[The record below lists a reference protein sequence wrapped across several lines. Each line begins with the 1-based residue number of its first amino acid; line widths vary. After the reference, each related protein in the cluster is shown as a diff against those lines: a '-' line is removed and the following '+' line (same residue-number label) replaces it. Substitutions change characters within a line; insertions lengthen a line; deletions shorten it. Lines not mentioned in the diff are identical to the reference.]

1 MYIKRLFL
9 AVCCPL
15 HKTFIRGGAGGF
27 LFWTTRLLFGR
38 DGSYGLLRRPI
49 RYNTLLI
56 RNTRIIRNV
65 SMLFWGVPWAC
76 TNHPPTTTND
86 PPSLQNIIMPPG
98 KDSEWHRVVVMG
110 QKGHAPEGEMPL
122 RARCQMPDARI
133 SRFQQQCPP
142 HPRALHEAESQRRC
156 SSMQS

>member
-76 TNHPPTTTND
+76 TNHPPTTTNY

-98 KDSEWHRVVVMG
+98 KDPEWHRVVVMG
-110 QKGHAPEGEMPL
+110 QKGRFTSCQMP
-122 RARCQMPDARI
+122 MPDARI
-133 SRFQQQCPP
+133 PRFQQRCPP